1 MEFACTVSCDELSI
15 EEEKDLGPDFAISL
29 ARQAMLIA
37 ILIAAPMLGFGLLVG
52 LVVSI
57 FQAVTQINEMT
68 LTFVPKIIA
77 VALAFAIFLPWIMR
91 LLVDFTIQLIQTF
104 PNVIL

>member
-1 MEFACTVSCDELSI
+1 M
-15 EEEKDLGPDFAISL
+15 GPDFVISV
-29 ARQAMLIA
+29 ARQGMMVA

-52 LVVSI
+52 LLVSI

-77 VALAFAIFLPWIMR
+77 VAVAFAIFLPWILR
-91 LLVDFTIQLIQTF
+91 LLVDFTVQLIQMF
-104 PNVIL
+104 PNLA